1 MPLKSVISFLRC
13 RMKEE
18 VDYLLYREIV
28 AENIATIANGKVT
41 QNRISYSQE
50 RKKIYGEI
58 KQDLRTAKEIVND
71 TFKRFGLKIKTE
83 GQSEL
88 I

>member
-1 MPLKSVISFLRC
+1 MPLKSVVSFLKC
-13 RMKEE
+13 RMREE
-18 VDYLLYREIV
+18 ADLLYYREII
-28 AENIATIANGKVT
+28 AENIATIGNGKIT
-41 QNRISYSQE
+41 QTRISYSQE